1 MKMTSAEL
9 REKILDM
16 ARDLTPMSDMALML
30 DMSIGQLRELLA
42 EETSLGREY
51 RRTIAEVSR
60 VIRRNDIE
68 MAKAGSPTA
77 AEHVLTYLEKLS
89 SDGC

>member
-1 MKMTSAEL
+1 MTVAEEL
-9 REKILDM
+9 REKLLGM
-16 ARDLTPMSDMALML
+16 ARDLTPVSDMALML
-30 DMSIGQLRELLA
+30 DMSVGQLRELLG

-60 VIRRNDIE
+60 SIRRNDIE

-77 AEHVLTYLEKLS
+77 VEHVLSYLEKLS
-89 SDGC
+89 SDGL